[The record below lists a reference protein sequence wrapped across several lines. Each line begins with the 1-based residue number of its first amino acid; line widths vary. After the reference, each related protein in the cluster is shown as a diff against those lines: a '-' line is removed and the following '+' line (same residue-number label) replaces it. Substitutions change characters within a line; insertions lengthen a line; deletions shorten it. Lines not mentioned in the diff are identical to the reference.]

1 MQILVRVIG
10 QEPNTTELPD
20 TATIGELLTAQ
31 GINPVTMVATVGG
44 RLVPEDT
51 ELTDGDEVVLYPAVS
66 GG

>member
-1 MQILVRVIG
+1 MRVIG
-10 QEPNTTELPD
+10 KEPDAVELSATT
-20 TATIGELLTAQ
+20 TIGELLDSR

>member
-1 MQILVRVIG
+1 MRVKVRIFG
-10 QEPNTTELPD
+10 KDPNTAELPD

-31 GINPVTMVATVGG
+31 GINPVIVVPTVGG
-44 RLVPEDT
+44 RLVPEDA